1 MTDTKRD
8 PQWFVTLIKVICT
21 IFYIPLMIACL
32 WMAKIYIT
40 DEVHTVYNIDTTKE
54 LFTRPYFIIPI
65 TLVSF
70 VVLCWDLYKK
80 LTYKQK

>member
-1 MTDTKRD
+1 MTDTKKD

-32 WMAKIYIT
+32 WMVKIYIT
-40 DEVHTVYNIDTTKE
+40 DEVNTVYKIDTSKE
-54 LFTRPYFIIPI
+54 LFTRPYFVIPF
-65 TLVSF
+65 TLIGLG
-70 VVLCWDLYKK
+70 VLYWDLYKK